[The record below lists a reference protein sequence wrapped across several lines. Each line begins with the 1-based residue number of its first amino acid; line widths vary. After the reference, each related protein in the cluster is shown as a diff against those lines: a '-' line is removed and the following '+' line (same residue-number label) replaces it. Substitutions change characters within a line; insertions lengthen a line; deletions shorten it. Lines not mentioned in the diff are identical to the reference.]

1 MAVNCP
7 YPDCAFSVPEGTDP
21 AVVAALLNA
30 HTLVHSQ
37 TARPKPTPVSRPEIS
52 AGGTT
57 EGWQYFLT
65 RWRAY
70 STAVRLVGKD
80 VSIQLLECL
89 DPNLRRD
96 VTQNAVGPTPI
107 EEFTEVNLLAAIR
120 ALAVREEN
128 PKVARVTLSR
138 MVQDRGEPVRS
149 FAARLRGQAEVCM
162 FTHKCPGCDRI
173 NNQGEQRVA
182 DQLCIGL
189 ADPEIQ
195 EDLLKDTNQAMSVE
209 ETIRFVEVRAA
220 GKRSA
225 ISITSPT
232 SPASAIDEGV
242 DQEES
247 INSGYRQRQRS
258 STSRRPAGPTTLH
271 RSQPTHTKGQQSTP
285 TQPTQYKGQPI
296 SSKPPTNAKAI
307 CCFCGRQ
314 GHGERS
320 RTAIRRQQCP
330 AFGSN
335 CSACNKPNHYAAMCW
350 QNTEH
355 ESAIGESVANMTEGT
370 LPHQSWDPSTAT
382 WITRRSP
389 PQPNLDV
396 LVSTHREDYQCHG
409 HTLRKEKR
417 NLATTALAD
426 TGCQSC
432 LAGPALQ
439 KGLCLSAQDLIP
451 TSLSMSSASGHPL
464 PILGAALVR
473 LKLES
478 SGRSTR
484 QMVYFSPKAT
494 KLYLSLATCT
504 DLGIIGRQFPLDI
517 PAAK

>member
-1 MAVNCP
+1 
-7 YPDCAFSVPEGTDP
+7 
-21 AVVAALLNA
+21 
-30 HTLVHSQ
+30 
-37 TARPKPTPVSRPEIS
+37 
-52 AGGTT
+52 
-57 EGWQYFLT
+57 
-65 RWRAY
+65 
-70 STAVRLVGKD
+70 
-80 VSIQLLECL
+80 
-89 DPNLRRD
+89 
-96 VTQNAVGPTPI
+96 
-107 EEFTEVNLLAAIR
+107 
-120 ALAVREEN
+120 
-128 PKVARVTLSR
+128 
-138 MVQDRGEPVRS
+138 
-149 FAARLRGQAEVCM
+149 
-162 FTHKCPGCDRI
+162 
-173 NNQGEQRVA
+173 
-182 DQLCIGL
+182 
-189 ADPEIQ
+189 
-195 EDLLKDTNQAMSVE
+195 MSVE

-258 STSRRPAGPTTLH
+258 STSRRPAEPTTLH

-285 TQPTQYKGQPI
+285 TQPIQYKGQPI
-296 SSKPPTNAKAI
+296 SSKANAKAI

-335 CSACNKPNHYAAMCW
+335 YSACNKPNHYAAMCW

-382 WITRRSP
+382 WITCRSP

-396 LVSTHREDYQCHG
+396 LVSTHRENYQCHG

-464 PILGAALVR
+464 PILGAALIR

-478 SGRSTR
+478 SGRSTQ

-517 PAAK
+517 PAAKQPIQHASHVHDSHHQPLPTPTPSPGVTRGHPGIGLSA

>member
-1 MAVNCP
+1 M
-7 YPDCAFSVPEGTDP
+7 
-21 AVVAALLNA
+21 VVAALLNT

-37 TARPKPTPVSRPEIS
+37 TARPKPIPVRRPEIS

-70 STAVRLVGKD
+70 STAVRLVDKD
-80 VSIQLLECL
+80 VTIQLLECL

-96 VTQNAVGPTPI
+96 VTRNAVGPTPI
-107 EEFTEVNLLAAIR
+107 EEFTEANLLTAIR

-138 MVQDRGEPVRS
+138 MIHRGEPVRS
-149 FAARLRGQAEVCM
+149 FAASLRGQAEVCM

-173 NNQGEQRVA
+173 NNQGKQRVA

-189 ADPEIQ
+189 ADPVIQ
-195 EDLLKDTNQAMSVE
+195 EDLMSVE

-232 SPASAIDEGV
+232 SPASTINEGV
-242 DQEES
+242 DQEEP

-258 STSRRPAGPTTLH
+258 STPRRPAEPTMLH
-271 RSQPTHTKGQQSTP
+271 RSQTTHTKSQQSTP
-285 TQPTQYKGQPI
+285 TQTIQNKGQPI
-296 SSKPPTNAKAI
+296 SCKPPTNAKAI
-307 CCFCGRQ
+307 CCFCDRQ

-320 RTAIRRQQCP
+320 RTAIRHQQCP

-350 QNTEH
+350 QNT
-355 ESAIGESVANMTEGT
+355 AIGQSVANMTEGT
-370 LPHQSWDPSTAT
+370 LPHQSWDPSIET
-382 WITRRSP
+382 WITHRSP

-396 LVSTHREDYQCHG
+396 LVSTHREDYQFHG
-409 HTLRKEKR
+409 HTLHKEKR
-417 NLATTALAD
+417 DLATTALAD
-426 TGCQSC
+426 TGCQSF

-439 KGLCLSAQDLIP
+439 KGLGLSAQDLIP
-451 TSLSMSSASGHPL
+451 TSFSMSSASGHPL
-464 PILGAALVR
+464 PILGAAL
-473 LKLES
+473 
-478 SGRSTR
+478 T
-484 QMVYFSPKAT
+484 
-494 KLYLSLATCT
+494 
-504 DLGIIGRQFPLDI
+504 
-517 PAAK
+517 